1 MKFQR
6 KTAIVEKID
15 NNIVLMDEEEKNIIT
30 LNETACLIW
39 DSIENVISFDEL
51 VKKFKSSFQDDIN
64 NEELEKDVDTV
75 LAVLFNGNLLNVYD
89 DNNNRLGVEEIEK
102 LQVSN

>member
-6 KTAIVEKID
+6 KKAIVEKID
-15 NNIVLMDEEEKNIIT
+15 NNIVLMDEEEKNIVT

-39 DSIENVISFDEL
+39 DLIENVISFDEL
-51 VKKFKSSFQDDIN
+51 VKKFRSNFQDGID

-75 LAVLFNGNLLNVYD
+75 LVMLFNGNLLNVYD
-89 DNNNRLGVEEIEK
+89 DSNNILGVEEIEK
-102 LQVSN
+102 MQISN